1 MTGVV
6 QRVSRAE
13 VRVGGEVVGSI
24 DKGLL
29 VLLAVERGDTQE
41 EAAWMAR
48 KVAELRIFP
57 DEEGKMNRSVQEV
70 AGGVLAVSQF
80 TLAARIAKGRR
91 PSFDRAE
98 EPGRAKALFDLFVKG
113 TAGRGVPVAEGSFGA
128 MMEVELVNDGPVTLV
143 LERRPGEGA
152 GAE

>member
-1 MTGVV
+1 MRTVV
-6 QRVSRAE
+6 QRVRRASVE
-13 VRVGGEVVGSI
+13 VEGEPTRAIGT
-24 DKGLL
+24 GLL
-29 VLLAVERGDTQE
+29 ILVGVAHGDGER
-41 EAAWMAR
+41 EARWMAE
-48 KVAELRIFP
+48 KCAHLRIFP

-98 EPGRAKALFDLFVKG
+98 EPGRAKALFDLFVG
-113 TAGRGVPVAEGSFGA
+113 GIAERGVPVAEGSFGA

-143 LERRPGEGA
+143 LERRPGDGA
-152 GAE
+152 GGE